1 MVEYPADH
9 IADVRNGLHG
19 KTSLQLRSY
28 KILHVIAIE
37 IPETL
42 PADCRK
48 HVQLQHVFVM
58 GFPGGLFEPDHIRPE
73 AALNEF
79 LDGQQRHGL
88 LGLGVDRVENLSRD
102 PLGFSFAY
110 LLCVGDLA
118 IHPDANNFA
127 IFADGVF
134 TIGQIPAVTLAVN
147 VSGLLASS
155 ASHIDFSIWL
165 VGWLAAYGTTGGA
178 RIDLGRDLV
187 IGTGAGVAPDDAER
201 SRLGDAV
208 GGVGAFAR
216 LRGGPDPDGSG
227 FVLEHAPDGAGVEVQ
242 EFGQL
247 RNGEMR
253 LDGGRWCGF
262 RARFLH
268 GTS

>member
-1 MVEYPADH
+1 
-9 IADVRNGLHG
+9 
-19 KTSLQLRSY
+19 
-28 KILHVIAIE
+28 
-37 IPETL
+37 
-42 PADCRK
+42 
-48 HVQLQHVFVM
+48 
-58 GFPGGLFEPDHIRPE
+58 
-73 AALNEF
+73 
-79 LDGQQRHGL
+79 

-118 IHPDANNFA
+118 IHPDANNLA
-127 IFADGVF
+127 IVADGVF

-178 RIDLGRDLV
+178 GIDLGRDHV
-187 IGTGAGVAPDDAER
+187 TVPRAGVAPEDAER
-201 SRLGDAV
+201 SRFGNAV

-216 LRGGPDPDGSG
+216 LRRSPDADGAG
-227 FVLEHAPDGAGVEVQ
+227 LVLEHAPHGAGVEVQ

-247 RNGEMR
+247 RNGEMWF
-253 LDGGRWCGF
+253 DGCRWCGF
-262 RARFLH
+262 CARFLH

>member
-28 KILHVIAIE
+28 KILDVIAGD

-42 PADCRK
+42 PADRGQ
-48 HVQLQHVFVM
+48 HVQLQHVLVM
-58 GFPGGLFEPDHIRPE
+58 GFPGGLLEPDHIRPE
-73 AALNEF
+73 AALDKF
-79 LDGQQRHGL
+79 FDGQQRHGL

-110 LLCVGDLA
+110 LLCAGDLA
-118 IHPDANNFA
+118 IQPDANNFA

-178 RIDLGRDLV
+178 GIDLGRDLV
-187 IGTGAGVAPDDAER
+187 IGAGAGVAPDDAER
-201 SRLGDAV
+201 SRFGNAV
-208 GGVGAFAR
+208 GGVRTFAR
-216 LRGGPDPDGSG
+216 LRLCPEAEVRRPLLEPPPNAAAVEPQESG
-227 FVLEHAPDGAGVEVQ
+227 QRRPREI
-242 EFGQL
+242 
-247 RNGEMR
+247 RS
-253 LDGGRWCGF
+253 GGRPSCGSS
-262 RARFLH
+262 ARFL
-268 GTS
+268 